1 MLTTKQVSAD
11 LRKSLGI
18 LAEHGILRYSSG
30 AEIHVPAGLDF
41 TVRATRT
48 GVNITIE
55 DRGWRESASASEADD
70 ADGWREE
77 AARIRAEV
85 DKIRGL
91 YTPSL
96 PGKTEWGPIFTTTRT
111 TTSRDGSALSAA
123 DHYDPPLY
131 CDVCRT
137 EILRGESKVEEAGR
151 TPGRIDVICISC
163 HSHEITSGQS
173 A

>member
-96 PGKTEWGPIFTTTRT
+96 PGKTEWVLPVIQDERGGVADGGRMRDRNGPAR
-111 TTSRDGSALSAA
+111 
-123 DHYDPPLY
+123 
-131 CDVCRT
+131 V
-137 EILRGESKVEEAGR
+137 
-151 TPGRIDVICISC
+151 PGGAIGVHGVGGMFSLVI
-163 HSHEITSGQS
+163 
-173 A
+173 